1 MGLKKP
7 KSITIQI
14 FDRKEGKSR
23 SFVVYNES
31 VDSVEN
37 KIKNIFKK
45 G

>member
-14 FDRKEGKSR
+14 SDRKGGKSR
-23 SFVVYNES
+23 SFVVYKES